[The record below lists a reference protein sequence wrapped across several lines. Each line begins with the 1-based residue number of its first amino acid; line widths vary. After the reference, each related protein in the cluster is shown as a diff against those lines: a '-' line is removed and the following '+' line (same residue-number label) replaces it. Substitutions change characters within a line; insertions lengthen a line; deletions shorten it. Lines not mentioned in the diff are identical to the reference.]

1 MTEIDDGTLAEIE
14 QQMAGDGVYVD
25 PGFARENRIGP
36 QVEARLEQ
44 AVADARAADLKVLL
58 ILDDFRGWKRG
69 DDWGDLDFFSRYE
82 ASIAKIAVV
91 GEPRWEAETLLFLGA
106 GRRKGRV
113 QYFMPHFEGRAR
125 AWLAGGI
132 HAGRLGAGV

>member
-1 MTEIDDGTLAEIE
+1 MNWLQKLLGRTSAPPSVTASFRKEPNGVYALRIGGTLNKATLDNIQSVARHNIE
-14 QQMAGDGVYVD
+14 AGV
-25 PGFARENRIGP
+25 
-36 QVEARLEQ
+36 Q
-44 AVADARAADLKVLL
+44 DLKVLL

-113 QYFMPHFEGRAR
+113 QYFMPHFDGRAR
-125 AWLAGGI
+125 AWLAE
-132 HAGRLGAGV
+132 